1 MTDTPADQPPAR
13 LSNNPSSPLYD
24 ETVLSRGV
32 GIRFKGGER
41 NDVEEYDAEAG
52 WIRVALARK
61 VDRHGRPLTI
71 KLMGDVEPYY
81 LTPAEGVEDS
91 PASDEGGAPS
101 QA

>member
-1 MTDTPADQPPAR
+1 MTDTASDRPPAR
-13 LSNNPSSPLYD
+13 LSNDPSSPLYD

-32 GIRFKGGER
+32 GIRFKGAER

-61 VDRHGRPLTI
+61 VDRRGRPLTI
-71 KLMGDVEPYY
+71 KLVGEVEPYF

-91 PASDEGGAPS
+91 PAEDA
-101 QA
+101 QQD

>member
-1 MTDTPADQPPAR
+1 MTDTPANQPPPR

-24 ETVLSRGV
+24 EAVLSRGV
-32 GIRFKGGER
+32 GIRFKGAER

-71 KLMGDVEPYY
+71 KLVGDVEPYF

-91 PASDEGGAPS
+91 PADEPAGDNAN
-101 QA
+101 A